1 MTTDFEAISD
11 VLRKAF
17 QVEVDGF
24 TFYSMALERA
34 TKPAARKLFERLARD
49 ETEHKAYIMAVMKR
63 YEEHGASSF
72 QFDPRDPDLAEF
84 SSEIFTESF
93 KEQAQG
99 EVSEL
104 GVLSIGVQLESNAV
118 AFFSAAVREA
128 SDPHITGF
136 YQFLADWEGMHLRTL
151 KQLYVS
157 IHVDFWPEEG

>member
-1 MTTDFEAISD
+1 MNTEFEAIAD
-11 VLRKAF
+11 VLKKAF

-24 TFYSMALERA
+24 TFYSMAAERT
-34 TKPAARKLFERLARD
+34 TKPAAQQLFERLARD
-49 ETEHKAYIMAVMKR
+49 ETEHQAYIRAVMRR

-72 QFDPRDPDLAEF
+72 HFDPRNPDLAEF

-118 AFFSAAVREA
+118 AFFSAAAREA
-128 SDPHITGF
+128 SDPQITGF

-151 KQLYVS
+151 QQLYDS
-157 IHVDFWPEEG
+157 IRVDFWPEEG

>member
-1 MTTDFEAISD
+1 MSTEFDAITD

-24 TFYSMALERA
+24 TFYSMAAEHTA
-34 TKPAARKLFERLARD
+34 KPAVRKLFERLARD
-49 ETEHKAYIMAVMKR
+49 ETEHQAYIRAVMRR

-72 QFDPRDPDLAEF
+72 HFDPRNPDLAEF

-104 GVLSIGVQLESNAV
+104 GALTIGVQLESTAV
-118 AFFSAAVREA
+118 TFFSAAASEA
-128 SDPHITGF
+128 SDPQITGF

-151 KQLYVS
+151 QQLYDS
-157 IHVDFWPEEG
+157 IRVDFWPEEG

>member
-1 MTTDFEAISD
+1 MSTEFDAITD
-11 VLRKAF
+11 VLKKAF

-24 TFYSMALERA
+24 TFYSMAAERT
-34 TKPAARKLFERLARD
+34 TKPAAQQLFERLARD
-49 ETEHKAYIMAVMKR
+49 ETEHQAYIRAVMRR

-72 QFDPRDPDLAEF
+72 HFDPRNPDLAEF
-84 SSEIFTESF
+84 SSEIFTDSF

-118 AFFSAAVREA
+118 AFFSAAAREA
-128 SDPHITGF
+128 SDPQITGF

-151 KQLYVS
+151 QQLYDS
-157 IHVDFWPEEG
+157 IRVDYWPEKS

>member
-1 MTTDFEAISD
+1 MSTEFDAITD
-11 VLRKAF
+11 VLKKAF

-24 TFYSMALERA
+24 TFYSMAAERT
-34 TKPAARKLFERLARD
+34 TKPAAQQLFERLARD
-49 ETEHKAYIMAVMKR
+49 ETEHQAYIRAVMRR

-72 QFDPRDPDLAEF
+72 HFDPRNPDLAEF

-118 AFFSAAVREA
+118 AFFSAAAREA
-128 SDPHITGF
+128 SDPQITGF

-151 KQLYVS
+151 KQLYDT
-157 IHVDFWPEEG
+157 IRVDFWPEEG

>member
-1 MTTDFEAISD
+1 MTTDFDAISD

-24 TFYSMALERA
+24 TFYSMAMEA
-34 TKPAARKLFERLARD
+34 AIKPAVRKLFQRLARD

-63 YEEHGASSF
+63 YEEHGARSF

-93 KEQAQG
+93 KEQALG

-104 GVLSIGVQLESNAV
+104 GALSIGVQLESNAV
-118 AFFSAAVREA
+118 EFFDTVARNATE
-128 SDPHITGF
+128 PQITGF

-151 KQLYVS
+151 QQLYDS
-157 IHVDFWPEEG
+157 IRKDS